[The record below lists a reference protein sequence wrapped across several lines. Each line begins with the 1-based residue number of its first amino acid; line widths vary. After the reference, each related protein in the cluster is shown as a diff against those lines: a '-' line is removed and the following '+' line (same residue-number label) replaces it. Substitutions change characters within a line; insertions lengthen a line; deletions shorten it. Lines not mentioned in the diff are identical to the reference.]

1 MATVYSLSS
10 YSLATIALT
19 VASTSATPTYIWTA
33 AVPSGAKGKAGILQL
48 FFNLYNSSSY
58 FANQTFNYGIYV
70 DGVPLA
76 IGDSTT
82 IQYTQTA
89 ATTYAIS
96 SGGVLRGTNG
106 FHGYNPICIPV
117 SFSSG
122 ASQIQLGIT
131 NSSLALSSVSSANPV
146 AASQTTY
153 SATTFTSNYTVPAT
167 ASGSAVVGVYVYL
180 WGGGGG
186 SATWG
191 GAPMTSGGPG
201 GFVSGYYA
209 CSPGTNITCYAGGG
223 GSFGGYGPAGGAL
236 AGVFTSNAAGVA
248 QSRAIAIAGGG
259 GTGAAAGYQTS
270 GFPEGLTGGFGGYPN
285 GGTCL
290 QFDGNNTPGNR
301 IGATQTA
308 GGSYPSY
315 ASSGIALQG
324 APTAQGWLG
333 SGGGGWFGGCGDRI
347 SGYGGGGSGGSGYIG
362 NVNGASGGIG
372 LTASAYWE
380 NGQTV
385 LYASG
390 TGNTPS
396 ASFPGGAG
404 YTAAYGSGS
413 VVASNVFWNGVAGKS
428 GQGVGTSAAQITIIP
443 AIGTN
448 ANQVGVQANIFV
460 V

>member
-19 VASTSATPTYIWTA
+19 VASGSGTPTYIWSA

-48 FFNLYNSSSY
+48 FFNLYNSSGY

-117 SFSSG
+117 SFSTG
-122 ASQIQLGIT
+122 ASVIQLGIT

-153 SATTFTSNYTVPAT
+153 SSTSFTSNYTVPAT
-167 ASGSAVVGVYVYL
+167 ASSSAVIGVYVYL

-186 SATWG
+186 SSSYGSPA
-191 GAPMTSGGPG
+191 TSGGPG

-209 CSPGTNITCYAGGG
+209 CSPGTNITCYVGGAGVA
-223 GSFGGYGPAGGAL
+223 GSYGPTGGAL
-236 AGVFTSNAAGVA
+236 AGVFLSNVAGVS
-248 QSRAIAIAGGG
+248 QSTAIAIAGGG
-259 GTGAAAGYQTS
+259 GSGASATFQTS
-270 GFPEGLTGGFGGYPN
+270 GFPEGLTGGYGGYPN

-290 QFDGNNTPGNR
+290 QFDGNNSLGNR
-301 IGATQTA
+301 IGATQIA
-308 GGSYPSY
+308 GGKYPSY
-315 ASSGIALQG
+315 ATAGTALQG
-324 APTAQGWLG
+324 APVTSGWLG
-333 SGGGGWFGGCGDRI
+333 SGGGGWYGGCGDRI
-347 SGYGGGGSGGSGYIG
+347 TGYGGGGSGGSGYIG

-385 LYASG
+385 LYSGG
-390 TGNTPS
+390 TGNSPS
-396 ASFPGGAG
+396 TCFPGGAG

-413 VVASNVFWNGVAGKS
+413 VAASNVFWNAVAGKS
-428 GQGVGTSAAQITIIP
+428 GQGVGTTAAQITIVP

-448 ANQVGVQANIFV
+448 ANQIGVQANIFV